1 MVTHYSIYSNQTFYT
16 WISCRV
22 LKRKILCLETGPQ
35 GEQFIPASDHL
46 YRDHTLYSDKS
57 ACLTLMPMSCSSSTG
72 VRGRC
77 LESMQ
82 TVSLRFFVLSSIF
95 FLWAYEYVSA
105 IIQCFP
111 TFRSPRHLCFPSIS
125 LYFVVLW
132 FKDGWLSFS
141 IKWIKLIQALPIIL
155 KRKFDFFKSV
165 KFYSP
170 NSACMTKNATPVKGH
185 FSGLEKQAR
194 MWGPMFYI
202 PHVNLPASLEWV
214 YSLHIVTYSP
224 MFDKYAS
231 KPYFSYYFSGL
242 KSGSCEKEK
251 TCLQ

>member
-1 MVTHYSIYSNQTFYT
+1 MQFSGCLQQEDKKVSSNFTRQKPIAINLVVTHYSTYSNQTFYT

-77 LESMQ
+77 LQSMQ
-82 TVSLRFFVLSSIF
+82 TISLHFFVLSSIF

-141 IKWIKLIQALPIIL
+141 IKWIKLIQVLPIIL
-155 KRKFDFFKSV
+155 KRKFDF
-165 KFYSP
+165 
-170 NSACMTKNATPVKGH
+170 
-185 FSGLEKQAR
+185 
-194 MWGPMFYI
+194 
-202 PHVNLPASLEWV
+202 
-214 YSLHIVTYSP
+214 
-224 MFDKYAS
+224 
-231 KPYFSYYFSGL
+231 L
-242 KSGSCEKEK
+242 KSCQILL
-251 TCLQ
+251 TQLYLYD